1 MSVLLIIA
9 NTQQSSLQNYKKK
22 QTYCN
27 ILDKNIKMRYKI
39 IFLMNKR
46 SVLNNIDIFNRK
58 KRLSLRNINYCEHRY
73 YIYLEIG

>member
-1 MSVLLIIA
+1 MNVLR
-9 NTQQSSLQNYKKK
+9 NVTDTQHSSLQNYKKK

-58 KRLSLRNINYCEHRY
+58 KRLSLRNRNYCEHRY

>member
-1 MSVLLIIA
+1 MSVLQ
-9 NTQQSSLQNYKKK
+9 NVTDTQQSSLQNYKKK

-46 SVLNNIDIFNRK
+46 SVLNNIDIFAYDTK
-58 KRLSLRNINYCEHRY
+58 SLI
-73 YIYLEIG
+73 IAAG

>member
-46 SVLNNIDIFNRK
+46 LVLNNIDIFNRK